1 MERLII
7 EIDEELCNG
16 CGACIPGCHEGA
28 LQIIDGKARL
38 VGDALCDGLGA
49 CVGDCPQGALRV
61 INREAKAFRDE
72 PEVAQHGPS
81 SLLQEPLLVNRP
93 VSAGCPGSRARV
105 LANPLK
111 NSRSA
116 LQQWP
121 VQWNLVPVS
130 APFLEQADLLLCA
143 DCVPFAY
150 ADFHNRLLPGRV
162 LMVGCP
168 KFDNVTAYCEKLTQ
182 ILQTRNIR
190 SITVVKMEVPCC
202 SGIAALTKK
211 ALNSSGKSL
220 PYAEVTVSV
229 EGHLLA

>member
-16 CGACIPGCHEGA
+16 CGECIPGCHEGA
-28 LQIIDGKARL
+28 LQIVDGKARL

-49 CVGDCPQGALRV
+49 CLRDCPQGALRV
-61 INREAKAFRDE
+61 VNREAEAFRE
-72 PEVAQHGPS
+72 ELVEVPQ
-81 SLLQEPLLVNRP
+81 LKRP
-93 VSAGCPGSRARV
+93 VSPPTAPGCPGSRVRM
-105 LANPLK
+105 LGNPSLQ
-111 NSRSA
+111 NSGSA

-150 ADFHNRLLPGRV
+150 AAFHRQLLPGRV

-168 KFDNVTAYCEKLTQ
+168 KFDDTAAYGEKLTR
-182 ILQTRNIR
+182 ILQTRTIR

-202 SGIAALTKK
+202 SGIAALTKR
-211 ALNSSGKSL
+211 AITASGKTV
-220 PYAEVTVSV
+220 PYAEVTVTV
-229 EGHLLA
+229 DGHLT

>member
-7 EIDEELCNG
+7 EIDEDLCNG

-28 LQIIDGKARL
+28 LQIVDGKARL

-49 CVGDCPQGALRV
+49 CLRDCPQGALRV
-61 INREAKAFRDE
+61 VNREAEAFRE
-72 PEVAQHGPS
+72 ELVAV
-81 SLLQEPLLVNRP
+81 PLLKTP
-93 VSAGCPGSRARV
+93 VSSPTPSGCPGSRVR
-105 LANPLK
+105 LLGNPALQ

-121 VQWNLVPVS
+121 VQWHLVPVS

-143 DCVPFAY
+143 DCVPFSY
-150 ADFHNRLLPGRV
+150 ADFHRQLLPGRV

-168 KFDNVTAYCEKLTQ
+168 KFDDVTAYSEKLTR
-182 ILQTRNIR
+182 ILQTRSIR

-202 SGIAALTKK
+202 SGIAALTKRAIK
-211 ALNSSGKSL
+211 ASGKSL
-220 PYAEVTVSV
+220 PYSEVTVTV
-229 EGHLLA
+229 DGHLS

>member
-28 LQIIDGKARL
+28 LQILDGKARL

-49 CVGDCPQGALRV
+49 CLGDCPQGALRV
-61 INREAKAFRDE
+61 VNREAEAFRE
-72 PEVAQHGPS
+72 ELATVAQPKM
-81 SLLQEPLLVNRP
+81 LVSP
-93 VSAGCPGSRARV
+93 PTAPGCPGSRVRM
-105 LANPLK
+105 LGNPSLQPSQGFQP
-111 NSRSA
+111 SRSA

-150 ADFHNRLLPGRV
+150 ADFHRQLLPGHV

-168 KFDNVTAYCEKLTQ
+168 KFDDVAAYSEKLTR
-182 ILQTRNIR
+182 ILQTRTIR
-190 SITVVKMEVPCC
+190 SITVVKMDVPCC
-202 SGIAALTKK
+202 SGIAALTKRSLS
-211 ALNSSGKSL
+211 ASGKNL
-220 PYAEVTVSV
+220 PYAEVTVTV
-229 EGHLLA
+229 DGHLG